1 MICLGAVA
9 QVSHPVS
16 VRSDERPSMDKIQA
30 YVDSLNALKDSVFTS
45 KKPKIRR
52 EQRPCRN
59 DMRLF
64 LPLTYYGNVAEK
76 LFTRDRNDNPIL
88 SELMHLYLTRPD
100 LVRGTDR
107 MVQQQQTKLD
117 DINAPIHHDPTLVEG
132 ARNTY

>member
-1 MICLGAVA
+1 MMKRNFLITLFLTICLGAVA
-9 QVSHPVS
+9 QVSHPVP

-52 EQRPCRN
+52 EQRLRRN

-88 SELMHLYLTRPD
+88 SELMHLYLTRS
-100 LVRGTDR
+100 
-107 MVQQQQTKLD
+107 
-117 DINAPIHHDPTLVEG
+117 
-132 ARNTY
+132 